1 MAAKQGY
8 KYVIEHME
16 EDDDTTKVVPPWV
29 QLEYAQMLKHA
40 GPHSQVLFTSLSSA
54 SAEILPKQLKD
65 AVAKHGTPVAE
76 AHATTT
82 PILQLLS
89 SATPPIPISKV
100 CLLDPKAE
108 RVLSPEDGE
117 EGVFEYFLFGGIL
130 GDDPPRDRTGELRRM
145 GFETRHLGS
154 VQMTTDTCQAVMRR
168 RIHRERKQE
177 RGESERDDRVSVLLT
192 SVPNLEYGGRRRCST
207 YLSGMRSAMEQQ
219 TGISSLPWL
228 AEILGV
234 AVRHA
239 LQDKQRFPF
248 SVSLNTNGA
257 VYSNAAS
264 FERGSSAA
272 SALGVSKLIID
283 DKIPLDKIPYVDH
296 PTIRFT
302 ENEAVEMPFRYIKG
316 EDGEPILPAGMREL
330 LRDDLNKSFD
340 EF

>member
-40 GPHSQVLFTSLSSA
+40 GPQSEVFFTSLSSQ
-54 SAEILPKQLKD
+54 SAEILPKQLEE
-65 AVAKHGTPVAE
+65 AVAKHGTPVAK

-82 PILQLLS
+82 PILTLLS
-89 SATPPIPISKV
+89 SANPPIPISKV

-154 VQMTTDTCQAVMRR
+154 VQMTTDTAERGDLVSGDNSYREFKAQARR
-168 RIHRERKQE
+168 RTKVFCKGYRA
-177 RGESERDDRVSVLLT
+177 L
-192 SVPNLEYGGRRRCST
+192 RRHNSRA
-207 YLSGMRSAMEQQ
+207 G
-219 TGISSLPWL
+219 
-228 AEILGV
+228 
-234 AVRHA
+234 
-239 LQDKQRFPF
+239 
-248 SVSLNTNGA
+248 
-257 VYSNAAS
+257 
-264 FERGSSAA
+264 
-272 SALGVSKLIID
+272 ALGVSKRIID